1 MATIDRKLR
10 HSPCHILRDHNIP
23 CVVWFE
29 DAIAYYGVPTVLF
42 DLYILVPDIETATQV
57 LISDGWDLVPQEKG
71 KIGNADVD
79 YPQRRLTPPS
89 QYSHKA
95 ELPAPHASTPQSPRP
110 LPPPDTSPPR
120 PTTTVLLP
128 VADWNFSL
136 AGLGA
141 NNTKNLVDTI
151 YPPLAGLVDALI
163 DSLLDCPSDNY
174 MLYSHLSV
182 QIAYLYGWSPLLKEK
197 GFAEQLMYE
206 HRQYHLDVL
215 CGMDHAT
222 WPFISHQRKI
232 REALRNGTHK
242 LQECSAA
249 RSNESLFSREVQAK
263 LLASMP
269 DPFAHTE
276 EDRKDGGGWE
286 MFDNPNENG
295 GIPNSYTKPDEFE
308 SPVSSTLNE
317 NADKEAITTAASFST
332 DFIPLYD

>member
-10 HSPCHILRDHNIP
+10 HLPCHILHDHSIP

-57 LISDGWDLVPQEKG
+57 LIRDGWNLVPQEKG

-79 YPQRRLTPPS
+79 YPQR
-89 QYSHKA
+89 H
-95 ELPAPHASTPQSPRP
+95 
-110 LPPPDTSPPR
+110 TSPPG

-128 VADWNFSL
+128 AADWNFSL

-141 NNTKNLVDTI
+141 NNTKNLVNTI
-151 YPPLAGLVDALI
+151 FPPLAGLVDALI

-174 MLYSHLSV
+174 MLWSHLGV

-215 CGMDHAT
+215 FGMDHAT
-222 WPFISHQRKI
+222 WPFVSHQRKI
-232 REALRNGTHK
+232 REALRNRTHK

-286 MFDNPNENG
+286 IFDNSKENG
-295 GIPNSYTKPDEFE
+295 GILNSYTKPDEFE
-308 SPVSSTLNE
+308 
-317 NADKEAITTAASFST
+317 
-332 DFIPLYD
+332 